1 MRQRVEKSY
10 VDKPDARK
18 PLDFNLLRISPEFLI
33 DQNKF
38 LPFLSYTVV
47 QYLMTW
53 SLIAVRQEV
62 KRIDN
67 PVVVHALE
75 LAIKRDLSGRL

>member
-1 MRQRVEKSY
+1 MKRVEKSY

-18 PLDFNLLRISPEFLI
+18 PLDFNLLRILPDFVI
-33 DQNKF
+33 DQNKV
-38 LPFLSYTVV
+38 LPFLSSTVV

-53 SLIAVRQEV
+53 VLIAVRHEV

-67 PVVVHALE
+67 SVVVHALE
-75 LAIKRDLSGRL
+75 LAIKRDL

>member
-1 MRQRVEKSY
+1 MRQCSIEKSY

-38 LPFLSYTVV
+38 LPFLS
-47 QYLMTW
+47 
-53 SLIAVRQEV
+53 
-62 KRIDN
+62 
-67 PVVVHALE
+67 
-75 LAIKRDLSGRL
+75 

>member
-1 MRQRVEKSY
+1 MFVQLILLVYLLLDYEAIEKSN

-38 LPFLSYTVV
+38 LPF
-47 QYLMTW
+47 
-53 SLIAVRQEV
+53 
-62 KRIDN
+62 
-67 PVVVHALE
+67 
-75 LAIKRDLSGRL
+75 